1 MKQIYKELLFEKN
14 YLVSEG
20 EGNSDTSFEVIFT
33 FAALFNIRIV
43 SGEKYAQKDM
53 IPFIAEQLGVNVPE
67 TFYRGFPASVKTLS
81 SDEMLFDQLYH
92 YTKTYGL
99 NLFEETGHALM
110 ESFLD
115 KTAFRE
121 KKVIRE
127 FTIIPEKEARAK
139 IADIYGDLLQS
150 SRTLG
155 DKQYNL
161 VLEYLKDYDVE
172 IKTCGSK
179 STAVRLL
186 ADSRNLNLTQFI
198 SMQDVVKLV
207 EEINYRSYGSDDIK
221 RLNLR
226 NPDKKF
232 ITDVMDKLLESSKC
246 DIESYCERKA
256 VWTDL
261 LRQLRYQTT
270 DDWFARFIAC
280 WDCQRR
286 GTL

>member
-33 FAALFNIRIV
+33 FAALFNTRIV

-172 IKTCGSK
+172 IKSCGSK

-198 SMQDVVKLV
+198 TMQDVVKLV